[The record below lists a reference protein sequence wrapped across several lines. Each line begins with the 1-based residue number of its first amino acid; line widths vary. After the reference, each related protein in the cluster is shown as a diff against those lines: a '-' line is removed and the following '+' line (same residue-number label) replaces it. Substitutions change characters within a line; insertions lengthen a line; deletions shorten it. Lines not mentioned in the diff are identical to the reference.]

1 VKALSAE
8 PLILDASNHIMG
20 RVASVAAKQ
29 ALHGRKVVVV
39 NAEKAIIAGQKHKTI
54 SAAMHRLRTGT
65 HGSQEKAPTHPRRP
79 DTYFRRAIRGMLP
92 RRKPRGKTAFG
103 NVKVFVGVPEEYSGK
118 QLERL
123 PDADASKLRCRY
135 ITVGELCSA
144 IGGDRR

>member
-1 VKALSAE
+1 MSVD
-8 PLILDASNHIMG
+8 PLLIDASNHIMG

-54 SAAMHRLRTGT
+54 RAAMHELTTGT
-65 HGSQEKAPTHPRRP
+65 HGSQERAPTHPRRA

-92 RRKPRGKTAFG
+92 RKKPKGKAAFS
-103 NVKVFVGVPEEYSGK
+103 NVKVFIGVPEEYSGK

-123 PDADASKLRCRY
+123 PEADASKLRCRY
-135 ITVGELCSA
+135 ITVGELCKA
-144 IGGDRR
+144 IGGDRQ